1 MTSEQELLTI
11 EPLELKFPLELK
23 KQISSSFQLLN
34 KTDNFVAFKVKTTNP
49 KKYSVRPNSGIVQP
63 RSTCAVVVTMQA
75 LKEAP
80 PDLQCKDRFL
90 VQSVVANPGAVP
102 KDVNAEMFDRE
113 AGKHVEESRLK
124 VIYLSPHK
132 PPSPV
137 PEESEEGSPPR
148 SFESEGG
155 HSSHSEGVT
164 ASRDH
169 KEIHDSSN
177 ESKTLYLKLA
187 EEKTYAVE
195 QNKRLRQELEMLKR
209 GQAKTSGRIPIL
221 YVLLIGLIG
230 LLLGYYMKS

>member
-164 ASRDH
+164 
-169 KEIHDSSN
+169 
-177 ESKTLYLKLA
+177 SKTLYLKLA